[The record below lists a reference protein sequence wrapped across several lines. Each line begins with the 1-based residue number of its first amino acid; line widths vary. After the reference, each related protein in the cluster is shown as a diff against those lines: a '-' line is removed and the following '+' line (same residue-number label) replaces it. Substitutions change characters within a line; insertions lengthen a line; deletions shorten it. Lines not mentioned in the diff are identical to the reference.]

1 MIFLQQ
7 KHYFKEHFMKKR
19 FLLSLSLAASLLC
32 AEDNGFFVSAGYQIG
47 EAVQMVKNTGE
58 LKNLNDKYEQL
69 NQYLNQV
76 ASLRQS
82 IKNAN
87 NYELVKQSISNL
99 ISFANNNSQNKD
111 LSPIYSSTQAVLT
124 SILAFWTL
132 YAGNALTFNVEGL
145 TTSTSQNGQGF
156 SNVPLTAKC
165 SQPDSKNCMPIATYQ
180 KMKNLAESLQ
190 KAQGTL
196 CALNENGCNTANQD
210 QGATISSALNTAK
223 ELMDLIS
230 ATNTNMD
237 WSKIKIN
244 GLLVPSE
251 VRGDKNGSTTKY
263 EGKITSN
270 NPVTSYA
277 LFQNIYK
284 MLPYLQESLKLS
296 EQNKSKSDGL
306 QGQVTGDNT
315 NPNYDKEIYN
325 FAQNQQTILS
335 NAKSIFNLFN
345 SIPKDQF
352 EYLQVGYLK
361 IPPLGTTPTKP
372 YRKNVNLNAEIDSI
386 QRNVSYYGN
395 RIDSALSVAKDVYN
409 LKSNQAQI
417 VAAYNGAK
425 NLSQEISQLPHNQ
438 VNTKDIVTLP
448 YDKNAPAAGQYNYQI
463 NQEQASNLSQALAAM
478 SNNPFKKVG
487 MISSQNNNGAL
498 NGLGVQVGYKQFFGE
513 SKRWGLRYYGFFDYN
528 HGYIKSSF
536 FNSSSDIWTYG
547 GGSDLLVNFINDSVT
562 RKNNKL
568 SVGLFGG
575 IQLAGTTWLNSQY
588 VNLTALNNP
597 YSAKVNTSNFQ
608 FLFNLGLRTN
618 LATAKKED
626 SEHSA
631 QHGIE
636 LGIKIPTIN
645 TNYYSFLGAKLEY
658 RRLYSVYLNYVFA
671 Y

>member
-1 MIFLQQ
+1 
-7 KHYFKEHFMKKR
+7 MKKTKKTI
-19 FLLSLSLAASLLC
+19 LLSLTLAASLLH
-32 AEDNGFFVSAGYQIG
+32 AEDNGAFLSVGYQIG

-58 LKNLNDKYEQL
+58 LKNLNEKYEQL

-82 IKNAN
+82 IQNAN
-87 NYELVKQSISNL
+87 NISLVNSSLNDLK
-99 ISFANNNSQNKD
+99 SFTQNNYNSTTQ
-111 LSPIYSSTQAVLT
+111 SPIFNAVQAVIT
-124 SILAFWTL
+124 SVLGFWSL
-132 YAGNALTFNVEGL
+132 YAGNYLTFFVGNKDTKQPANVAGNPPF
-145 TTSTSQNGQGF
+145 STIV
-156 SNVPLTAKC
+156 SNC
-165 SQPDSKNCMPIATYQ
+165 SGIENCAMDQATYDQ
-180 KMKNLAESLQ
+180 MKKLAEDLQ
-190 KAQGTL
+190 AAQQNSTTKANNL
-196 CALNENGCNTANQD
+196 CALSGCTTT
-210 QGATISSALNTAK
+210 QGQTPPNSTVSSALNLAQQ
-223 ELMDLIS
+223 LMDLI
-230 ATNTNMD
+230 TNTKTAMMWKNIVI
-237 WSKIKIN
+237 SGVSNATGAINSTGYPTQYAVFNNIKAMIPI
-244 GLLVPSE
+244 LQQAVTLSQ
-251 VRGDKNGSTTKY
+251 
-263 EGKITSN
+263 SN
-270 NPVTSYA
+270 NTLSGKLQAQATGSQTNPEFAKDIYNLALNQKQVISYA
-277 LFQNIYK
+277 Q
-284 MLPYLQESLKLS
+284 
-296 EQNKSKSDGL
+296 D
-306 QGQVTGDNT
+306 
-315 NPNYDKEIYN
+315 
-325 FAQNQQTILS
+325 
-335 NAKSIFNLFN
+335 IFNLFN
-345 SIPKDQF
+345 SIPKEQYK
-352 EYLQVGYLK
+352 YLEKAYLK
-361 IPPLGTTPTKP
+361 IPNAGQTPTNP
-372 YRKNVNLNAEIDSI
+372 YRQVVNLNKEVQTI
-386 QRNVSYYGN
+386 QNNVSYYGN
-395 RIDSALSVAKDVYN
+395 RLDSALSVAKDVYN
-409 LKSNQAQI
+409 LKSNQTSI
-417 VAAYNGAK
+417 VAAYSNAK
-425 NLSQEISQLPHNQ
+425 NLSEEISKLPYNQ

-463 NQEQASNLSQALAAM
+463 NQEQQSNLNQALAAM
-478 SNNPFKKVG
+478 SNNPFKNIG
-487 MISSQNNNGAL
+487 MIASQNNNGAL

-575 IQLAGTTWLNSQY
+575 IQLARTTWLNSQY

>member
-1 MIFLQQ
+1 
-7 KHYFKEHFMKKR
+7 MKKR
-19 FLLSLSLAASLLC
+19 FLLSLSLTASLLC

-69 NQYLNQV
+69 NWYLNQV
-76 ASLRQS
+76 ASLKQS
-82 IKNAN
+82 IQNAN
-87 NYELVKQSISNL
+87 NISLVNSSLNDLKSFTSN
-99 ISFANNNSQNKD
+99 NYNSTTQ
-111 LSPIYSSTQAVLT
+111 SPIFNAVQAVIT
-124 SILAFWTL
+124 SVLGFWSL
-132 YAGNALTFNVEGL
+132 YAGNYLTFFVGNKDTRQAANVAGNPPFSTIVSNCSGIENCAMEQ
-145 TTSTSQNGQGF
+145 TTY
-156 SNVPLTAKC
+156 
-165 SQPDSKNCMPIATYQ
+165 D
-180 KMKNLAESLQ
+180 KMKKLAEDLQ
-190 KAQGTL
+190 AAQQNSTTKANNL
-196 CALNENGCNTANQD
+196 CALSGCATT
-210 QGATISSALNTAK
+210 QGQNPSSTVSNALNLAQQ
-223 ELMDLIS
+223 LMDLI
-230 ATNTNMD
+230 ANTRTAMMWKN
-237 WSKIKIN
+237 IVIN
-244 GLLVPSE
+244 GVSNVP
-251 VRGDKNGSTTKY
+251 GA
-263 EGKITSN
+263 ITSTNYPTHYAVFN
-270 NPVTSYA
+270 NIKAMIPILQQAVTLSQNNNTLSSKLQAQATGSQTNPEFAKDIYNLALNQKQVISYA
-277 LFQNIYK
+277 K
-284 MLPYLQESLKLS
+284 
-296 EQNKSKSDGL
+296 D
-306 QGQVTGDNT
+306 
-315 NPNYDKEIYN
+315 
-325 FAQNQQTILS
+325 
-335 NAKSIFNLFN
+335 IFNLFN
-345 SIPKDQF
+345 SIPADQYK
-352 EYLQVGYLK
+352 YLEKAYLK
-361 IPPLGTTPTKP
+361 IPNLGQTPTNP
-372 YRKNVNLNAEIDSI
+372 YRQVVNLNQEVQTI
-386 QRNVSYYGN
+386 QNNVSYYGN
-395 RIDSALSVAKDVYN
+395 RLDSALSVAKDVYN
-409 LKSNQAQI
+409 LKSNQTQI
-417 VAAYNGAK
+417 VAAYSGAK
-425 NLSQEISQLPHNQ
+425 NLSQEISQLPYNQ

-478 SNNPFKKVG
+478 SNNPFKNIG
-487 MISSQNNNGAL
+487 MIASQNNNGAL

-597 YSAKVNTSNFQ
+597 YSAKVNASNFQ

-618 LATAKKED
+618 LAMKKKED

>member
-1 MIFLQQ
+1 
-7 KHYFKEHFMKKR
+7 
-19 FLLSLSLAASLLC
+19 
-32 AEDNGFFVSAGYQIG
+32 
-47 EAVQMVKNTGE
+47 MVKNTGE

-69 NQYLNQV
+69 SQSLAQL
-76 ASLRQS
+76 ASLKRS
-82 IKNAN
+82 IQTAN
-87 NYELVKQSISNL
+87 NIQAVNNALSDLK
-99 ISFANNNSQNKD
+99 SFASNNHTNKET
-111 LSPIYSSTQAVLT
+111 SPIYNTAQAVIT
-124 SILAFWTL
+124 SVLAFWSL
-132 YAGNALTFNVEGL
+132 YAGNTLSFHVTGL
-145 TTSTSQNGQGF
+145 SDGSNSPLGRIHKDGNCTGLQQCFMSQE
-156 SNVPLTAKC
+156 
-165 SQPDSKNCMPIATYQ
+165 TYN
-180 KMKNLAESLQ
+180 KMKALAENLQ
-190 KAQGTL
+190 KAQGNL
-196 CALNENGCNTANQD
+196 CALSECSSNQSNGNKTSMTTALETAQQLMNLIEQTKVSMMWNNIVIAGVSNVS
-210 QGATISSALNTAK
+210 GAIKTTGYPTQYAVFNNIKAMIPILQQAVTLSQNNHTLSASLQAQ
-223 ELMDLIS
+223 
-230 ATNTNMD
+230 AT
-237 WSKIKIN
+237 
-244 GLLVPSE
+244 
-251 VRGDKNGSTTKY
+251 GS
-263 EGKITSN
+263 
-270 NPVTSYA
+270 
-277 LFQNIYK
+277 Q
-284 MLPYLQESLKLS
+284 
-296 EQNKSKSDGL
+296 
-306 QGQVTGDNT
+306 T
-315 NPNYDKEIYN
+315 NPEFAKDIYN
-325 FAQNQQTILS
+325 LAQNQKQVIS
-335 NAKSIFNLFN
+335 YAQDIFNLFN
-345 SIPKDQF
+345 SIPAEQYK
-352 EYLQVGYLK
+352 YLEKAYLK
-361 IPPLGTTPTKP
+361 ISNAGQTPTNP
-372 YRKNVNLNAEIDSI
+372 YRQVVNLNQEVQTI
-386 QRNVSYYGN
+386 QNNVSYYGN
-395 RIDSALSVAKDVYN
+395 RLDSALSVARDVYN
-409 LKSNQAQI
+409 LKSNEASI
-417 VAAYNGAK
+417 VAAYSNA
-425 NLSQEISQLPHNQ
+425 NSLSQEISKLPYNQ
-438 VNTKDIVTLP
+438 VNTKDIVTLL

-463 NQEQASNLSQALAAM
+463 NPEQASNLSQALAAM

-487 MISSQNNNGAL
+487 MISSQSNNGAL

>member
-1 MIFLQQ
+1 
-7 KHYFKEHFMKKR
+7 MKKR
-19 FLLSLSLAASLLC
+19 FLLSLSLATSLLC

-76 ASLRQS
+76 ASLKQS
-82 IKNAN
+82 IQNAN

-111 LSPIYSSTQAVLT
+111 LSPIYSSAQAVLT

-165 SQPDSKNCMPIATYQ
+165 SQQDSKNCMPIATYE

-251 VRGDKNGSTTKY
+251 VRGDRNGSTTKY

-395 RIDSALSVAKDVYN
+395 RLDSALSVAKDVYN
-409 LKSNQAQI
+409 LKSNQKEI
-417 VAAYNGAK
+417 VAAYSGAK
-425 NLSQEISQLPHNQ
+425 NLSQEISQLPYNQ
-438 VNTKDIVTLP
+438 VNTKDIVTLSH
-448 YDKNAPAAGQYNYQI
+448 DQNAPAAGQYNYQI
-463 NQEQASNLSQALAAM
+463 NQEQASNLNQALAAM
-478 SNNPFKKVG
+478 SNNPFKNIG
-487 MISSQNNNGAL
+487 MIASQNNNGAL

-645 TNYYSFLGAKLEY
+645 TNYYSFLGSKLEY

>member
-1 MIFLQQ
+1 
-7 KHYFKEHFMKKR
+7 MKKR

-32 AEDNGFFVSAGYQIG
+32 AEDNGFFMSAGYQIG
-47 EAVQMVKNTGE
+47 EAVQTVKNTGE

-82 IKNAN
+82 IQNAN
-87 NYELVKQSISNL
+87 NISLVNSSLNDLK
-99 ISFANNNSQNKD
+99 SFTENNYNSTTQ
-111 LSPIYSSTQAVLT
+111 SPIFNAVQAVIT
-124 SILAFWTL
+124 SVLGFWSL
-132 YAGNALTFNVEGL
+132 YAGNYLTFFVVNKDTKKPADV
-145 TTSTSQNGQGF
+145 NGNPPFQTI
-156 SNVPLTAKC
+156 V
-165 SQPDSKNCMPIATYQ
+165 KNCSGLENCAMDQTIYE
-180 KMKNLAESLQ
+180 KMKKLAEELQ
-190 KAQGTL
+190 AAQQNSATKANNL
-196 CALNENGCNTANQD
+196 CALSGCAAT
-210 QGATISSALNTAK
+210 QGQNPSSTVSNALNLAQQ
-223 ELMDLIS
+223 LMDLI
-230 ATNTNMD
+230 ANTKTAMMWENIVIAGVSNAPD
-237 WSKIKIN
+237 AIK
-244 GLLVPSE
+244 
-251 VRGDKNGSTTKY
+251 STDYPTQYAVFNNIKAM
-263 EGKITSN
+263 IPILQQAVTLSQSN
-270 NPVTSYA
+270 NSLSSKLQAQATGSQTNPEFAKDIYNLALNQKQVISYA
-277 LFQNIYK
+277 K
-284 MLPYLQESLKLS
+284 
-296 EQNKSKSDGL
+296 D
-306 QGQVTGDNT
+306 
-315 NPNYDKEIYN
+315 
-325 FAQNQQTILS
+325 
-335 NAKSIFNLFN
+335 IFNLFN
-345 SIPKDQF
+345 SIPKEQYK
-352 EYLQVGYLK
+352 YLEKAYLK
-361 IPPLGTTPTKP
+361 IPNLGQTPTNP
-372 YRKNVNLNAEIDSI
+372 YRQVVNLNKEVQTI
-386 QRNVSYYGN
+386 QNNVSYYGN
-395 RIDSALSVAKDVYN
+395 RLDSALSVAKDVYN
-409 LKSNQAQI
+409 LKSNQKEI

-425 NLSQEISQLPHNQ
+425 NLSQEISQLPYNQ

-478 SNNPFKKVG
+478 SNNPFKKIG
-487 MISSQNNNGAL
+487 MIASQNNNGAL

>member
-1 MIFLQQ
+1 
-7 KHYFKEHFMKKR
+7 MKKR
-19 FLLSLSLAASLLC
+19 FLLSLSLSASLLC

-76 ASLRQS
+76 ASLKQS
-82 IKNAN
+82 IQNAN
-87 NYELVKQSISNL
+87 NISLVNSSLNDLK
-99 ISFANNNSQNKD
+99 SFTENNYNSTTQ
-111 LSPIYSSTQAVLT
+111 SPIFNAVQAVIT
-124 SILAFWTL
+124 SVLGFWSL
-132 YAGNALTFNVEGL
+132 YAGNYLTFFVGNKDTKEPANVNGNPPFSTVINNCSGIENCAMEQ
-145 TTSTSQNGQGF
+145 TT
-156 SNVPLTAKC
+156 
-165 SQPDSKNCMPIATYQ
+165 YE
-180 KMKNLAESLQ
+180 KMKKLAEELQ
-190 KAQGTL
+190 AAQQNPTTKANNL
-196 CALNENGCNTANQD
+196 CALSGCAATQD
-210 QGATISSALNTAK
+210 QTPNSTVSNALNLAQ
-223 ELMDLIS
+223 ELMDLI
-230 ATNTNMD
+230 ANTKTAMMWNNIVI
-237 WSKIKIN
+237 SGVSNASGAIK
-244 GLLVPSE
+244 
-251 VRGDKNGSTTKY
+251 STGYPTQYAVFNNIKAM
-263 EGKITSN
+263 IPILQQAVTLSQSN
-270 NPVTSYA
+270 NRLAGNLQAQATGSQTNPEFAKDIYNLALNQKQVISYA
-277 LFQNIYK
+277 K
-284 MLPYLQESLKLS
+284 
-296 EQNKSKSDGL
+296 D
-306 QGQVTGDNT
+306 
-315 NPNYDKEIYN
+315 
-325 FAQNQQTILS
+325 
-335 NAKSIFNLFN
+335 IFNLFN
-345 SIPKDQF
+345 SIPADQYK
-352 EYLQVGYLK
+352 YLEKAYLK
-361 IPPLGTTPTKP
+361 IPNLGKTPTNP
-372 YRKNVNLNAEIDSI
+372 YRQVVNLNKEVQTI
-386 QRNVSYYGN
+386 QNNVSYYGN
-395 RIDSALSVAKDVYN
+395 RLDSALSVAKDVYN
-409 LKSNQAQI
+409 LKSNQKEI

-425 NLSQEISQLPHNQ
+425 NLSQEISQLPYNQ

-478 SNNPFKKVG
+478 SNNPFKKIG
-487 MISSQNNNGAL
+487 MISSQSNNGAL

-547 GGSDLLVNFINDSVT
+547 GGSDLLVNFINDSIT

>member
-1 MIFLQQ
+1 
-7 KHYFKEHFMKKR
+7 MKKR

-47 EAVQMVKNTGE
+47 EAVQTVKNTGE

-76 ASLRQS
+76 ASLKQS
-82 IKNAN
+82 IQNAN
-87 NYELVKQSISNL
+87 NIELVNSSLNDLK
-99 ISFANNNSQNKD
+99 SFTNNNYNSTTQ
-111 LSPIYSSTQAVLT
+111 SPIFNAVQAVIT
-124 SILAFWTL
+124 SVLGFWSL
-132 YAGNALTFNVEGL
+132 YAGNYLTFFVGNKDTKQPANVAGNPPFKTIVENCSGIENCAMDQ
-145 TTSTSQNGQGF
+145 TTY
-156 SNVPLTAKC
+156 
-165 SQPDSKNCMPIATYQ
+165 D
-180 KMKNLAESLQ
+180 KMKKLAEDLQ
-190 KAQGTL
+190 AAQQNSTTKANNL
-196 CALNENGCNTANQD
+196 CALSGC
-210 QGATISSALNTAK
+210 ATTDSTSNPPSSTVSNALNLAQQ
-223 ELMDLIS
+223 LMDLI
-230 ATNTNMD
+230 ANTKTAMMWKNIVI
-237 WSKIKIN
+237 SGVSNISGAINSTGYPTQYAVFNNIKAMIPI
-244 GLLVPSE
+244 LQQAVTLSQ
-251 VRGDKNGSTTKY
+251 
-263 EGKITSN
+263 SN
-270 NPVTSYA
+270 NTLSSKLQAQATGSQTNPEFAKDIYNLALNQKQVISYA
-277 LFQNIYK
+277 QN
-284 MLPYLQESLKLS
+284 
-296 EQNKSKSDGL
+296 
-306 QGQVTGDNT
+306 
-315 NPNYDKEIYN
+315 
-325 FAQNQQTILS
+325 
-335 NAKSIFNLFN
+335 IFNLFN
-345 SIPKDQF
+345 SIPKEQYK
-352 EYLQVGYLK
+352 YLEKAYLK
-361 IPPLGTTPTKP
+361 IPNAGSTPTNP
-372 YRKNVNLNAEIDSI
+372 YRQEVNLNKEIQTI
-386 QRNVSYYGN
+386 QNNVSYYGN

-409 LKSNQAQI
+409 LKSNQTQI
-417 VAAYNGAK
+417 VAAYSGAK
-425 NLSQEISQLPHNQ
+425 SLSQEISQLPYNQ

-478 SNNPFKKVG
+478 SNNPFKKIG
-487 MISSQNNNGAL
+487 MIASQSNNGAL

>member
-1 MIFLQQ
+1 M
-7 KHYFKEHFMKKR
+7 
-19 FLLSLSLAASLLC
+19 
-32 AEDNGFFVSAGYQIG
+32 SAGYQIG

-76 ASLRQS
+76 ASLKQS
-82 IKNAN
+82 IQNAN
-87 NYELVKQSISNL
+87 NISLVNSSLNDLK
-99 ISFANNNSQNKD
+99 SFTENNYNSTTQ
-111 LSPIYSSTQAVLT
+111 SPIFNAVQAVIT
-124 SILAFWTL
+124 SVLGFWSL
-132 YAGNALTFNVEGL
+132 YAGNYLTFFVGNKDTKQAANVQGNPPFKTITENCSGIENCAMEQ
-145 TTSTSQNGQGF
+145 TTY
-156 SNVPLTAKC
+156 
-165 SQPDSKNCMPIATYQ
+165 D
-180 KMKNLAESLQ
+180 KMKKLAEDLQ
-190 KAQGTL
+190 AAQQNSTTKANNL
-196 CALNENGCNTANQD
+196 CALSGCATT
-210 QGATISSALNTAK
+210 QGQTPSSTVSNALNLAQQ
-223 ELMDLIS
+223 LMDLI
-230 ATNTNMD
+230 ANTHTAMM
-237 WSKIKIN
+237 W
-244 GLLVPSE
+244 
-251 VRGDKNGSTTKY
+251 KNIVISGVSNAS
-263 EGKITSN
+263 GAITSTNYPTHYAVFN
-270 NPVTSYA
+270 NIKAMIPILQQAVTLSQSNNT
-277 LFQNIYK
+277 LSSH
-284 MLPYLQESLKLS
+284 LQA
-296 EQNKSKSDGL
+296 QA
-306 QGQVTGDNT
+306 TGSQT
-315 NPNYDKEIYN
+315 NPNFAKDIYT
-325 FAQNQQTILS
+325 FAQNQKQVIS
-335 NAKSIFNLFN
+335 YANDIFNLFN
-345 SIPKDQF
+345 TIPADQF
-352 EYLQVGYLK
+352 KYLEKAYLK
-361 IPPLGTTPTKP
+361 IPNAGQTPTNP
-372 YRKNVNLNAEIDSI
+372 YRQVVNLNKEVQTI
-386 QRNVSYYGN
+386 QNNVSYYGN
-395 RIDSALSVAKDVYN
+395 RLDSALSVAKDVYN
-409 LKSNQAQI
+409 LKSNQEQI
-417 VAAYNGAK
+417 VAAYSGAK
-425 NLSQEISQLPHNQ
+425 NLSQEISKLPYNQ

-463 NQEQASNLSQALAAM
+463 NQVQASNLSLALAAM
-478 SNNPFKKVG
+478 SNNPFKKIG
-487 MISSQNNNGAL
+487 MIASQNNNGAL

-645 TNYYSFLGAKLEY
+645 TNYYSFLGTKLEY